1 MIDDFPAVLRG
12 AQHGDTEAFG
22 LLWRAFNHR
31 LVRYLRL
38 QIGDR
43 ADDIASETWIHIAR
57 RIDAFSGNEAQF
69 RGWLFTTARR
79 RLIDAHRR
87 NARRAE
93 TPVAAGTLE
102 AAPAVDSNPE
112 QAAMSAH
119 GTEWALAALGQL
131 PDDQREVI
139 ALRVLGGLAVA
150 EVARTLE
157 LSPGN
162 VRVLQHRGLRR
173 LRILLDGGDLD
184 NV

>member
-1 MIDDFPAVLRG
+1 VAHVQSP
-12 AQHGDTEAFG
+12 
-22 LLWRAFNHR
+22 LL
-31 LVRYLRL
+31 RYLRL
-38 QIGDR
+38 HIGDG
-43 ADDIASETWIHIAR
+43 ADDVASETWMHVAR
-57 RIDAFSGNEAQF
+57 RIDTFSGNEAQF

-93 TPVAAGTLE
+93 TPVVTDTVE
-102 AAPAVDSNPE
+102 VAPVADSDPE
-112 QAAMSAH
+112 QEAMTAQ
-119 GTEWALAALGQL
+119 GTEWALATLRRL

-139 ALRVLGGLAVA
+139 ALRVLAGLDVS
-150 EVARTLE
+150 EVAQVLE

-173 LRILLDGGDLD
+173 LRDLLATGDLD